1 MIVLA
6 IESEVDLLC
15 VESGVPGQAG
25 PDLCGQRRM
34 GDALVGGAGGGV
46 VGGGRG
52 GRRGGRGGGRA
63 VGGRGGGRGVAG
75 LGGAAR
81 EDEGGVAMARVG
93 VWGRGRGRRRAR
105 ARSRGRGR
113 GDDTIGG
120 VRALLARPG
129 AAECAEVACAL
140 RVAEGGASGGRGP
153 GGPRGA

>member
-15 VESGVPGQAG
+15 VERGVPGQAG
-25 PDLCGQRRM
+25 PDLRGQRRM

-46 VGGGRG
+46 VRGGGGRG
-52 GRRGGRGGGRA
+52 RGGGRGGGRA

-93 VWGRGRGRRRAR
+93 VWGRGRRRAR

-113 GDDTIGG
+113 GGDAIGG

-129 AAECAEVACAL
+129 AAEGAEVACAL